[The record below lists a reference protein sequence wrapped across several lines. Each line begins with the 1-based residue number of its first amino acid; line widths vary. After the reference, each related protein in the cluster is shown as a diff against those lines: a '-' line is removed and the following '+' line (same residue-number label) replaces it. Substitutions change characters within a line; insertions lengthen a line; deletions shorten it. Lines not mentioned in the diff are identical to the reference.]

1 MLSTLKR
8 EQIKIKKRFS
18 ISKLLCFFVNSVDK
32 MYFERNKKI
41 RRREAAA

>member
-18 ISKLLCFFVNSVDK
+18 ISKLLCFFVNSIDK
-32 MYFERNKKI
+32 MYFKCNIEI
-41 RRREAAA
+41 RRREAAV